1 MKVYNC
7 FLQKAERY
15 GAIKSKTAI
24 IPKGYEVKH
33 FSLWEPDYLVLA
45 KTKTPEYD
53 EINVQIKGFDFA
65 VLEKFQSLIHRI
77 AKQMS
82 IDVTAS
88 WAFPYQHLKVQT
100 FYENS
105 SQIKTEYKLKLYER
119 NVQII
124 DAKSHIM
131 PLFLETLITACP
143 PGVKISVHEHTKEIE
158 DAKYVPDYDA
168 IELQKQVDEIEAK
181 KKKK

>member
-1 MKVYNC
+1 
-7 FLQKAERY
+7 
-15 GAIKSKTAI
+15 
-24 IPKGYEVKH
+24 
-33 FSLWEPDYLVLA
+33 
-45 KTKTPEYD
+45 
-53 EINVQIKGFDFA
+53 
-65 VLEKFQSLIHRI
+65 
-77 AKQMS
+77 MS

-105 SQIKTEYKLKLYER
+105 SQIRTEYKLKLYER